1 LKEKSSQR
9 YVVIVIGFLLAFTAI
24 IFQLVNL
31 QIVRGKEFAQKSQRR
46 IISEREIIAPR
57 GNIVD
62 RNGLPIAVNR
72 TAHNVKLAATG
83 LKSPEYNEMIL
94 KLINVFEEYN
104 NGSYEKNL
112 ENYLTFNPIEFGSSL
127 TKSEEALEKWKSEMV
142 IKEKDIEKLKTPED
156 VFKYF
161 REEKFLIDE
170 KYTDEEA
177 YKIMTIRY
185 DMLIKYSPSNP
196 VLIAK
201 DVSME
206 TVAQLEERHFEF
218 PGVIIDSV
226 PQRRYIDASSVAHVL
241 GYIGIINPEEY
252 ESLKDEGYKLN
263 DMLGKTGI
271 ELSAEK
277 DLRGINGQKRV
288 EVDTK
293 GRLTRELSSN
303 PAVPGN
309 DIVLTIDSRLQKVAM
324 ESLERN
330 INRINALSE
339 QEPEKYLGD
348 AEAGSVVA
356 IDVKSGEVIVMA
368 SYPAYDPNVFL
379 SNSKEAQQSRMELN
393 DPENSA
399 RPLINRA
406 IQGQYA
412 PGSIYKPI
420 TAIAGIEAGKISKGN
435 DNITCRGRHNIGGW
449 NFECLSYRNYR
460 TSHGRQDL
468 IKAMGTSCNIYFHE
482 LGVDTGI
489 DIIDKWAKYF
499 GLGERTGIELQWEA
513 AGKRANKETKRQLR
527 NDEWRPA
534 DTAQVAIGQFDNLF
548 TPLQIANFTSTLAN
562 GGKRYSPHIIKEVR
576 KHDGSIVRQTNIEY
590 EELPLSEGTMDYIN
604 ESLKAVINETYG
616 TAYTYFI
623 DFPEDITV
631 AGKTGTPETGTG
643 TSNALFV
650 AYAPAD
656 DPEIAVAVVIEKGV
670 WGSNAVPVG
679 VDVLKEYFGTN
690 NNVLPEDRI
699 TTDKVR
705 FTR

>member
-1 LKEKSSQR
+1 MKEKKRQR
-9 YVVIVIGFLLAFTAI
+9 YIVIAIGLLLAFTAI

-31 QIVRGKEFAQKSQRR
+31 QIVRGKEFAQKSKRR

-72 TAHNVKLAATG
+72 TAHNVKLAATD
-83 LKSPEYNEMIL
+83 LKAPEYNEMIL

-112 ENYLTFNPIEFGSSL
+112 ENYLTFDPIEFGPAL
-127 TKSEEALEKWKSEMV
+127 ESEEALEKWKSEMV

-156 VFKYF
+156 VFRYF
-161 REEKFLIDE
+161 REEKFSIDE

-177 YKIMTIRY
+177 YKIMTVRY
-185 DMLIKYSPSNP
+185 DMLIKYSPSSP

-218 PGVIIDSV
+218 PGIIIDSV
-226 PQRRYIDASSVAHVL
+226 PQRRYIDATSVAHVL
-241 GYIGIINPEEY
+241 GYIGIINQEEY
-252 ESLKDEGYKLN
+252 ERLKEEGYKLN

-330 INRINALSE
+330 INRINALAKE
-339 QEPEKYLGD
+339 DPKRYQGN

-356 IDVKSGEVIVMA
+356 IDVRNGEVLVMA
-368 SYPAYDPNVFL
+368 SYPTYDPNVFL
-379 SNSKEAQQSRMELN
+379 SNSKEAQKARMDLN
-393 DPENSA
+393 DPNNTA

-406 IQGQYA
+406 IQGVYA
-412 PGSIYKPI
+412 PGSVFKPI
-420 TAIAGIEAGKISKGN
+420 TAIAGIESGKISKGR
-435 DNITCRGRHNIGGW
+435 DYITCRGRHNIGGW
-449 NFECLSYRNYR
+449 NFECLLYRNYR
-460 TSHGRQDL
+460 GSHGRLDL
-468 IKAMGTSCNIYFHE
+468 ARAMGTSCNIYFHE

-489 DIIDKWAKYF
+489 DIIDKWSKYF

-513 AGKRANKETKRQLR
+513 AGTRANKETKRKLR
-527 NDEWRPA
+527 NEEWRPA

-548 TPLQIANFTSTLAN
+548 TPLQLANYTSTLAN

-576 KHDGSIVRQTNIEY
+576 KHDGSIVRQANIEY
-590 EELPLSEGTMDYIN
+590 EELPLSEGTMEYIN
-604 ESLKAVINETYG
+604 ESLKAVISENYG
-616 TAYTYFI
+616 TAYGYFNEL
-623 DFPEDITV
+623 PEGITV
-631 AGKTGTPETGTG
+631 VGKTGTAETGTG
-643 TSNALFV
+643 TSNALFI
-650 AYAPAD
+650 AYAPAEN
-656 DPEIAVAVVIEKGV
+656 PEIAVAVVIEKGV
-670 WGSNAVPVG
+670 WGSNAIPVA
-679 VDVLKEYFGTN
+679 VDIFKEYFGTN
-690 NNVLPEDRI
+690 TNILPEDSI

>member
-1 LKEKSSQR
+1 MKEKKLQR
-9 YVVIVIGFLLAFTAI
+9 YIVIAIGLLLAFTAI

-31 QIVRGKEFAQKSQRR
+31 QIVRGKEFAQKSKRR

-72 TAHNVKLAATG
+72 TAHNVKLAATD
-83 LKSPEYNEMIL
+83 LKAPEYNEMIL

-112 ENYLTFNPIEFGSSL
+112 ENYLTFDPIEFGPAL
-127 TKSEEALEKWKSEMV
+127 ESEEALEKWKSEMV

-156 VFKYF
+156 VFRYF
-161 REEKFLIDE
+161 REEKFSIDE

-177 YKIMTIRY
+177 YKIMTVRY
-185 DMLIKYSPSNP
+185 DMLIKYSPSSP

-218 PGVIIDSV
+218 PGIIIDSV
-226 PQRRYIDASSVAHVL
+226 PQRRYIDATSVAHVL
-241 GYIGIINPEEY
+241 GYIGVINQEEY
-252 ESLKDEGYKLN
+252 ERLKEEGYKLN

-330 INRINALSE
+330 INRINALAE
-339 QEPEKYLGD
+339 EDPKRYQGN

-356 IDVKSGEVIVMA
+356 IDVRNGEVLVMA
-368 SYPAYDPNVFL
+368 SYPTYDPNVFL
-379 SNSKEAQQSRMELN
+379 SNSKEAQKARMDLN
-393 DPENSA
+393 DPNNTA

-406 IQGQYA
+406 IQGVYA
-412 PGSIYKPI
+412 PGSVFKPI
-420 TAIAGIEAGKISKGN
+420 TAIAGIESGKISKGR
-435 DNITCRGRHNIGGW
+435 DYITCRGRHNIGGW
-449 NFECLSYRNYR
+449 NFECLLYRNYR
-460 TSHGRQDL
+460 GSHGRLDL
-468 IKAMGTSCNIYFHE
+468 ARAMGTSCNIYFHE

-489 DIIDKWAKYF
+489 DIIDKWSKYF

-513 AGKRANKETKRQLR
+513 AGTRANKETKRKLR
-527 NDEWRPA
+527 NEEWRPA

-548 TPLQIANFTSTLAN
+548 TPLQLANYTSTLAN

-576 KHDGSIVRQTNIEY
+576 KHDGSIVRQANIEY
-590 EELPLSEGTMDYIN
+590 EELPLSEGTMEYIN
-604 ESLKAVINETYG
+604 ESLKAVISENYG
-616 TAYTYFI
+616 TAYGYFNEL
-623 DFPEDITV
+623 PEGITV
-631 AGKTGTPETGTG
+631 AGKTGTAETGTG
-643 TSNALFV
+643 TSNALFI
-650 AYAPAD
+650 AYAPAEN
-656 DPEIAVAVVIEKGV
+656 PEIAVAVVIEKGV
-670 WGSNAVPVG
+670 WGSNAIPVA
-679 VDVLKEYFGTN
+679 VDIFKEYFGTN
-690 NNVLPEDRI
+690 TNILPEDSI

>member
-1 LKEKSSQR
+1 MKEKKRQR
-9 YVVIVIGFLLAFTAI
+9 YIVIAIGLLLAFTAI

-31 QIVRGKEFAQKSQRR
+31 QIVRGKEFAQKSKRR

-72 TAHNVKLAATG
+72 TAHNVKLAATD
-83 LKSPEYNEMIL
+83 LKAPEYNEMIL

-112 ENYLTFNPIEFGSSL
+112 ENYLTFDPIEFGPAL
-127 TKSEEALEKWKSEMV
+127 ESEEALEKWKSEMV

-156 VFKYF
+156 VFRYF
-161 REEKFLIDE
+161 REEKFSIDE

-177 YKIMTIRY
+177 YKIMTVRY
-185 DMLIKYSPSNP
+185 DMLIKYSPSSP

-218 PGVIIDSV
+218 PGIIIDSV
-226 PQRRYIDASSVAHVL
+226 PQRRYIDATSVAHVL
-241 GYIGIINPEEY
+241 GYIGVINQEEY
-252 ESLKDEGYKLN
+252 ERLKEEGYKLN

-330 INRINALSE
+330 INRINALAKE
-339 QEPEKYLGD
+339 DPKRYQGN

-356 IDVKSGEVIVMA
+356 IDVRNGEVLVMA
-368 SYPAYDPNVFL
+368 SYPTYDPNVFL
-379 SNSKEAQQSRMELN
+379 SNSKEAQKARMDLN
-393 DPENSA
+393 DPNNTA

-406 IQGQYA
+406 IQGVYA
-412 PGSIYKPI
+412 PGSVFKPI
-420 TAIAGIEAGKISKGN
+420 TAIAGIESGKISKGR
-435 DNITCRGRHNIGGW
+435 DYITCRGRHNIGGW
-449 NFECLSYRNYR
+449 NFECLLYGNYR
-460 TSHGRQDL
+460 GSHGRLDL
-468 IKAMGTSCNIYFHE
+468 ARAMGTSCNIYFHE

-489 DIIDKWAKYF
+489 DIIDKWSKYF

-513 AGKRANKETKRQLR
+513 AGTRANKETKRKLR
-527 NDEWRPA
+527 NEEWRPA

-548 TPLQIANFTSTLAN
+548 TPLQLANYTSTLAN

-576 KHDGSIVRQTNIEY
+576 KHDGSIVRQANIEY
-590 EELPLSEGTMDYIN
+590 EELPLSEGTMEYIN
-604 ESLKAVINETYG
+604 ESLKAVISENYG
-616 TAYTYFI
+616 TAYGYFNEL
-623 DFPEDITV
+623 PEGITV
-631 AGKTGTPETGTG
+631 AGKTGTAETGTG
-643 TSNALFV
+643 TSNALFI
-650 AYAPAD
+650 AYAPAEN
-656 DPEIAVAVVIEKGV
+656 PEIAVAVVIEKGV
-670 WGSNAVPVG
+670 WGSNAIPVA
-679 VDVLKEYFGTN
+679 VDIFKEYFGTN
-690 NNVLPEDRI
+690 TNILPEDSI

>member
-1 LKEKSSQR
+1 MKEKKRQR
-9 YVVIVIGFLLAFTAI
+9 YIVIAIGLLLAFTAI

-31 QIVRGKEFAQKSQRR
+31 QIVRGKEFAQKSKRR

-72 TAHNVKLAATG
+72 TAHNVKLAATD
-83 LKSPEYNEMIL
+83 LKAPEYNEMIL

-112 ENYLTFNPIEFGSSL
+112 ENYLTFDPIEFGPAL
-127 TKSEEALEKWKSEMV
+127 ESEEALEKWKSEMV

-156 VFKYF
+156 VFRYF
-161 REEKFLIDE
+161 REEKFSIDE

-177 YKIMTIRY
+177 YKIMTVRY
-185 DMLIKYSPSNP
+185 DMLIKYSPSSP

-218 PGVIIDSV
+218 PGIIIDSV
-226 PQRRYIDASSVAHVL
+226 PQRRYIDATSVAHVL
-241 GYIGIINPEEY
+241 GYIGIINQEEY
-252 ESLKDEGYKLN
+252 ERLKEEGYKLN

-330 INRINALSE
+330 INRINALAE
-339 QEPEKYLGD
+339 EDPKRYQGN

-356 IDVKSGEVIVMA
+356 IDVRNGEVLVMA
-368 SYPAYDPNVFL
+368 SYPTYDPNVFL
-379 SNSKEAQQSRMELN
+379 SNSKEAQKARMDLN
-393 DPENSA
+393 DPNNTA

-406 IQGQYA
+406 IQGVYA
-412 PGSIYKPI
+412 PGSVYKPI
-420 TAIAGIEAGKISKGN
+420 TAIAGIESGKISKGR
-435 DNITCRGRHNIGGW
+435 DYITCRGRHNIGGW
-449 NFECLSYRNYR
+449 NFECLLYRNYR
-460 TSHGRQDL
+460 GSHGRLDL
-468 IKAMGTSCNIYFHE
+468 ARAMGTSCNIYFHE

-489 DIIDKWAKYF
+489 DIIDKWSKYF

-513 AGKRANKETKRQLR
+513 AGTRANKETKRKLR
-527 NDEWRPA
+527 NEEWRPA

-548 TPLQIANFTSTLAN
+548 TPLQLANYTSTLAN

-576 KHDGSIVRQTNIEY
+576 KHDGSIVRQANIEY
-590 EELPLSEGTMDYIN
+590 EELPLSEGTMEYIN
-604 ESLKAVINETYG
+604 ESLKAVISENYG
-616 TAYTYFI
+616 TAYGYFNEL
-623 DFPEDITV
+623 PEGITV
-631 AGKTGTPETGTG
+631 AGKTGTAETGTG
-643 TSNALFV
+643 TSNALFI
-650 AYAPAD
+650 AYAPAEN
-656 DPEIAVAVVIEKGV
+656 PEIAVAVVIEKGV
-670 WGSNAVPVG
+670 WGSNAIPVA
-679 VDVLKEYFGTN
+679 VDIFKEYFGTN
-690 NNVLPEDRI
+690 TNILPEDSI

>member
-1 LKEKSSQR
+1 LKEKKRQR
-9 YVVIVIGFLLAFTAI
+9 YIVIAIGLLLAFTAI

-31 QIVRGKEFAQKSQRR
+31 QIVRGKEFAQKSKRR

-72 TAHNVKLAATG
+72 TAHNVKLAATD
-83 LKSPEYNEMIL
+83 LKAPEYNEMIL

-112 ENYLTFNPIEFGSSL
+112 ENYLTFDPIEFGPAL
-127 TKSEEALEKWKSEMV
+127 ESEEALEKWKSEMV

-156 VFKYF
+156 VFRYF
-161 REEKFLIDE
+161 REEKFSIDE

-177 YKIMTIRY
+177 YKIMTVRY
-185 DMLIKYSPSNP
+185 DMLIKYSPSSP

-218 PGVIIDSV
+218 PGIIIDSV
-226 PQRRYIDASSVAHVL
+226 PQRRYIDATSVAHVL
-241 GYIGIINPEEY
+241 GYIGVINQEEY
-252 ESLKDEGYKLN
+252 ERLKEEGYKLN

-330 INRINALSE
+330 INRINALAE
-339 QEPEKYLGD
+339 EDPKRYQGN

-356 IDVKSGEVIVMA
+356 IDVRNGEVLVMA
-368 SYPAYDPNVFL
+368 SYPTYDPNVFL
-379 SNSKEAQQSRMELN
+379 SNSKEAQKARMDLN
-393 DPENSA
+393 DPNNTA

-406 IQGQYA
+406 IQGVYA
-412 PGSIYKPI
+412 PGSVFKPI
-420 TAIAGIEAGKISKGN
+420 TAIAGIESGKISKGR
-435 DNITCRGRHNIGGW
+435 DYITCRGRHNIGGW
-449 NFECLSYRNYR
+449 NFECLLYGNYR
-460 TSHGRQDL
+460 GSHGRLDL
-468 IKAMGTSCNIYFHE
+468 ARAMGTSCNIYFHE

-489 DIIDKWAKYF
+489 DIIDKWSKYF

-513 AGKRANKETKRQLR
+513 AGTRANKETKRKLR
-527 NDEWRPA
+527 NEEWRPA

-548 TPLQIANFTSTLAN
+548 TPLQLANYTSTLAN

-576 KHDGSIVRQTNIEY
+576 KHDGSIVRQANIEY
-590 EELPLSEGTMDYIN
+590 EELPLSEGTMEYIN
-604 ESLKAVINETYG
+604 ESLKAVISENYG
-616 TAYTYFI
+616 TAYGYFNEL
-623 DFPEDITV
+623 PEGITV
-631 AGKTGTPETGTG
+631 AGKTGTAETGTG
-643 TSNALFV
+643 TSNALFI
-650 AYAPAD
+650 AYAPAEN
-656 DPEIAVAVVIEKGV
+656 PEIAVAVVIEKGV
-670 WGSNAVPVG
+670 WGSNAIPVA
-679 VDVLKEYFGTN
+679 VDIFKEYFGTN
-690 NNVLPEDRI
+690 TNILPEDSI

>member
-1 LKEKSSQR
+1 MKEKKRQR
-9 YVVIVIGFLLAFTAI
+9 YIVIAIGLLLAFTAI

-31 QIVRGKEFAQKSQRR
+31 QIVRGKEFAQKSKRR

-72 TAHNVKLAATG
+72 TAHNVKLAATD
-83 LKSPEYNEMIL
+83 LKAPEYNEMIL

-112 ENYLTFNPIEFGSSL
+112 ENYLTFDPIEFGPAL
-127 TKSEEALEKWKSEMV
+127 ESEEALEKWKSEMV

-156 VFKYF
+156 VFRYF
-161 REEKFLIDE
+161 REEKFSIDE

-177 YKIMTIRY
+177 YKIMTVRY
-185 DMLIKYSPSNP
+185 DMLIKYSPSSP

-218 PGVIIDSV
+218 PGIIIDSV
-226 PQRRYIDASSVAHVL
+226 PQRRYIDATSVAHVL
-241 GYIGIINPEEY
+241 GYIGIINQEEY
-252 ESLKDEGYKLN
+252 ERLKEEGYKLN

-330 INRINALSE
+330 INRINALAE
-339 QEPEKYLGD
+339 EDPKRYQGN

-356 IDVKSGEVIVMA
+356 IDVRNGEVLVMA
-368 SYPAYDPNVFL
+368 SYPTYDPNVFL
-379 SNSKEAQQSRMELN
+379 SNSKEAQKARMDLN
-393 DPENSA
+393 DPNNTA

-406 IQGQYA
+406 IQGVYA
-412 PGSIYKPI
+412 PGSVFKPI
-420 TAIAGIEAGKISKGN
+420 TAIAGIESGKISKGR
-435 DNITCRGRHNIGGW
+435 DYITCRGRHNIGGW
-449 NFECLSYRNYR
+449 NFECLLYRNYR
-460 TSHGRQDL
+460 GSHGRLDL
-468 IKAMGTSCNIYFHE
+468 ARAMGTSCNIYFHE

-489 DIIDKWAKYF
+489 DIIDKWSKYF

-513 AGKRANKETKRQLR
+513 AGTRANKETKRELR
-527 NDEWRPA
+527 NEEWRPA

-548 TPLQIANFTSTLAN
+548 TPLQLANYTSTLAN

-576 KHDGSIVRQTNIEY
+576 KHDGSIVRQANIEY
-590 EELPLSEGTMDYIN
+590 EELPLSEGTMEYIN
-604 ESLKAVINETYG
+604 ESLKAVISENYG
-616 TAYTYFI
+616 TAYGYFNEL
-623 DFPEDITV
+623 PEGITV
-631 AGKTGTPETGTG
+631 AGKTGTAETGTG
-643 TSNALFV
+643 TSNALFI
-650 AYAPAD
+650 AYAPAEN
-656 DPEIAVAVVIEKGV
+656 PEIAVAVVIEKGV
-670 WGSNAVPVG
+670 WGSNAIPVSVDIFKDYFVPN
-679 VDVLKEYFGTN
+679 TTI
-690 NNVLPEDRI
+690 LPEDSI
-699 TTDKVR
+699 PTDKVR
-705 FTR
+705 FTS

>member
-1 LKEKSSQR
+1 MKEKKRQR
-9 YVVIVIGFLLAFTAI
+9 YIVIAIGLLLAFTAI

-31 QIVRGKEFAQKSQRR
+31 QIVRGKEFAQKSKRR

-72 TAHNVKLAATG
+72 TAHNVKLAATD
-83 LKSPEYNEMIL
+83 LKAPEYNEMIL

-112 ENYLTFNPIEFGSSL
+112 ENYLTFDPIEFGPAL
-127 TKSEEALEKWKSEMV
+127 ESEEALEKWKSEMV

-156 VFKYF
+156 VFRYF
-161 REEKFLIDE
+161 REEKFSIDE

-177 YKIMTIRY
+177 YKIMTVRY
-185 DMLIKYSPSNP
+185 DMLIKYSPSSP

-218 PGVIIDSV
+218 PGIIIDSV
-226 PQRRYIDASSVAHVL
+226 PQRRYIDATSVAHVL
-241 GYIGIINPEEY
+241 GYIGIINQEEY
-252 ESLKDEGYKLN
+252 ERLKEEGYKLN

-330 INRINALSE
+330 INRINALAE
-339 QEPEKYLGD
+339 EDPKRYQGN

-356 IDVKSGEVIVMA
+356 IDVRNGEVLVMA
-368 SYPAYDPNVFL
+368 SYPTYDPNVFL
-379 SNSKEAQQSRMELN
+379 SNSKEAQKARMDLN
-393 DPENSA
+393 DPNNTA

-406 IQGQYA
+406 IQGVYA
-412 PGSIYKPI
+412 PGSVFKPI
-420 TAIAGIEAGKISKGN
+420 TAIAGIESGKISKGR
-435 DNITCRGRHNIGGW
+435 DYITCRGRHNIGGW
-449 NFECLSYRNYR
+449 NFECLLYRNYR
-460 TSHGRQDL
+460 GSHGRLDL
-468 IKAMGTSCNIYFHE
+468 ARAMGTSCNIYFHE

-489 DIIDKWAKYF
+489 DIIDKWSKYF

-513 AGKRANKETKRQLR
+513 AGTRANKETKRKLR
-527 NDEWRPA
+527 NEEWRPA

-548 TPLQIANFTSTLAN
+548 TPLQLANYTSTLAN

-576 KHDGSIVRQTNIEY
+576 KHDGSIVRQANIEY
-590 EELPLSEGTMDYIN
+590 EELPLSEGTMEYIN
-604 ESLKAVINETYG
+604 ESLKAVISENYG
-616 TAYTYFI
+616 TAYGYFNEL
-623 DFPEDITV
+623 PEGITV
-631 AGKTGTPETGTG
+631 AGKTGTAETGTG
-643 TSNALFV
+643 TSNALFI
-650 AYAPAD
+650 AYAPAEN
-656 DPEIAVAVVIEKGV
+656 PEIAVAVVIEKGV
-670 WGSNAVPVG
+670 WGSNAISVA
-679 VDVLKEYFGTN
+679 VDIFKEYFGTN
-690 NNVLPEDRI
+690 TNILPEDSI

>member
-1 LKEKSSQR
+1 MKEKKRQR
-9 YVVIVIGFLLAFTAI
+9 YIVVVIGLLLAFTAI

-31 QIVRGKEFAQKSQRR
+31 QIVRGKEFAQKSKRR

-57 GNIVD
+57 GDIVD
-62 RNGLPIAVNR
+62 RNGLPIAVNK

-83 LKSPEYNEMIL
+83 LKAPEYNEMIL
-94 KLINVFEEYN
+94 KLINVFEKYN
-104 NGSYEKNL
+104 NGVYEKNL
-112 ENYLTFNPIEFGSSL
+112 ENYLTFDPIQFGSAL
-127 TKSEEALEKWKSEMV
+127 ESEEALEKWKSEMV

-161 REEKFLIDE
+161 REEKFSIDE

-226 PQRRYIDASSVAHVL
+226 PQRRYIDASSVAQVL
-241 GYIGIINPEEY
+241 GYIGIISPEEY
-252 ESLKDEGYKLN
+252 EKLKDEDYKMN

-271 ELSAEK
+271 ELAAEK

-309 DIVLTIDSRLQKVAM
+309 DIVLTIDLNLQKVAM

-330 INRINALSE
+330 INRINALAE
-339 QEPEKYLGD
+339 EDPERYPGD
-348 AEAGSVVA
+348 AEAGSVVVV
-356 IDVKSGEVIVMA
+356 DVRSGEVLVMA
-368 SYPAYDPNVFL
+368 SYPTYDPNVFL
-379 SNSKEAQQSRMELN
+379 SNSKEAQKARMDLN
-393 DPENSA
+393 DPNNSA
-399 RPLINRA
+399 RPLLNRA
-406 IQGQYA
+406 IQGVYA
-412 PGSIYKPI
+412 PGSVYKPI
-420 TAIAGIEAGKISKGN
+420 TAIAGIESGKISKGR
-435 DNITCRGRHNIGGW
+435 DYITCRGRHNIGGW
-449 NFECLSYRNYR
+449 NFECLVYRNYR
-460 TSHGRQDL
+460 GSHGRLDL
-468 IKAMGTSCNIYFHE
+468 IRAMGTSCNIYFHE

-489 DIIDKWAKYF
+489 DSIDKWAKYF

-513 AGKRANKETKRQLR
+513 AGTRANKETKRELR

-548 TPLQIANFTSTLAN
+548 TPLQLANFTSTLAN
-562 GGKRYSPHIIKEVR
+562 GGKRYSPHMIKEVR
-576 KHDGSIVRQTNIEY
+576 KHDGSIVRQANIEY
-590 EELPLSEGTMDYIN
+590 EELPLSEGTIEYVN
-604 ESLKAVINETYG
+604 ESLKAVVNENYG
-616 TAYTYFI
+616 TAYGYF
-623 DFPEDITV
+623 DELPEGITV

-643 TSNALFV
+643 TSNALFIG
-650 AYAPAD
+650 YAPAD
-656 DPEIAVAVVIEKGV
+656 DPEIAVAVVLEKGV
-670 WGSNAVPVG
+670 WGSNAIPVA
-679 VDVLKEYFGTN
+679 VDVLKEYFGASSN
-690 NNVLPEDRI
+690 ILPEDRI
-699 TTDKVR
+699 TTNKIT

>member
-1 LKEKSSQR
+1 LKEKKRQR
-9 YVVIVIGFLLAFTAI
+9 YIVIAIGLLLAFTAI

-31 QIVRGKEFAQKSQRR
+31 QIVRGKEFAQKSKRR

-72 TAHNVKLAATG
+72 TAHNVKLAATD
-83 LKSPEYNEMIL
+83 LKAPEYNEMIL

-112 ENYLTFNPIEFGSSL
+112 ENYLTFDPIEFGPAL
-127 TKSEEALEKWKSEMV
+127 ESEEALEKWKSEMV

-156 VFKYF
+156 VFRYF
-161 REEKFLIDE
+161 REEKFSIDE

-177 YKIMTIRY
+177 YKIMTVRY
-185 DMLIKYSPSNP
+185 DMLIKYSPSSP

-218 PGVIIDSV
+218 PGIIIDSV
-226 PQRRYIDASSVAHVL
+226 PQRRYIDATSVAHVL
-241 GYIGIINPEEY
+241 GYIGVINQEEY
-252 ESLKDEGYKLN
+252 ERLKEEGYKLN

-330 INRINALSE
+330 INRINALAE
-339 QEPEKYLGD
+339 EDPKRYQGN

-356 IDVKSGEVIVMA
+356 IDVRNGEVLVMA
-368 SYPAYDPNVFL
+368 SYPTYDPNVFL
-379 SNSKEAQQSRMELN
+379 SNSKEAQKARMDLN
-393 DPENSA
+393 DPNNTA

-406 IQGQYA
+406 IQGVYA
-412 PGSIYKPI
+412 PGSVFKPI
-420 TAIAGIEAGKISKGN
+420 TAIAGIESGKISKGR
-435 DNITCRGRHNIGGW
+435 DYITCRGRHNIGGW
-449 NFECLSYRNYR
+449 NFECLLYRNYR
-460 TSHGRQDL
+460 GSHGRLDL
-468 IKAMGTSCNIYFHE
+468 ARAMGTSCNIYFHE

-489 DIIDKWAKYF
+489 DIIDKWSKYF

-513 AGKRANKETKRQLR
+513 AGTRANKETKRKLR
-527 NDEWRPA
+527 NEEWRPA

-548 TPLQIANFTSTLAN
+548 TPLQLANYTSTLAN

-576 KHDGSIVRQTNIEY
+576 KHDGSIVRQANIEY
-590 EELPLSEGTMDYIN
+590 EELPLSEGTMEYIN
-604 ESLKAVINETYG
+604 ESLKAVISENYG
-616 TAYTYFI
+616 TAYGYFNEL
-623 DFPEDITV
+623 PEGITV
-631 AGKTGTPETGTG
+631 AGKTGTAETGTG
-643 TSNALFV
+643 TSNALFI
-650 AYAPAD
+650 AYAPAEN
-656 DPEIAVAVVIEKGV
+656 PEIAVAVVIEKGV
-670 WGSNAVPVG
+670 WGSNAIPVA
-679 VDVLKEYFGTN
+679 VDIFKEYFGTN
-690 NNVLPEDRI
+690 TNILPEDSI